1 MIIVKRRTGG
11 TQDWFMDVGEIENQR
26 GGRYWRLRGGVS
38 PQTDTNVFPHAAP
51 TSTVF
56 SVGADAGVNASG
68 STYVAYVWTDIP
80 GYSAFGTYRGNG
92 DTDGQYITT
101 GFKPRYVMT
110 KRSAADGWSQWD
122 SQRSGGHNLIHNRN
136 GAGFNHAE
144 STGISNGTSLCDF
157 YGNGFK
163 WRGQSNDTNGDGDN
177 YVYMCF
183 GEESFNTP
191 YFAVP
196 TGR

>member
-11 TQDWFMDVGEIENQR
+11 AQDWFMDVGEIENAR
-26 GGRYWRLRGGVS
+26 GGRYWRLKGSIS
-38 PQTDTNVFPHAAP
+38 PQTDTNVFPTTNP

-56 SVGADAGVNASG
+56 SVGADSGVNASG
-68 STYVAYVWTDIP
+68 STYIAYVWTDIP

-101 GFKPRYVMT
+101 GFKPRFVMT
-110 KRSAADGWSQWD
+110 KRSAVDGWMMWD
-122 SQRSGGHNLIHNRN
+122 TQRSGGHNLIHNRN
-136 GAGFNHAE
+136 GAGYNHAE
-144 STGISNGTSLCDF
+144 STAISNGTSLCDF

-196 TGR
+196 TAR

>member
-1 MIIVKRRTGG
+1 
-11 TQDWFMDVGEIENQR
+11 
-26 GGRYWRLRGGVS
+26 
-38 PQTDTNVFPHAAP
+38 
-51 TSTVF
+51 
-56 SVGADAGVNASG
+56 
-68 STYVAYVWTDIP
+68 
-80 GYSAFGTYRGNG
+80 
-92 DTDGQYITT
+92 
-101 GFKPRYVMT
+101 MT
-110 KRSAADGWSQWD
+110 KRSAVDGWMQWD

-136 GAGFNHAE
+136 GAGYNNAE
-144 STGISNGTSLCDF
+144 STGISDGTSLCDF

-183 GEESFNTP
+183 AEEAFNTP